1 MSGCAPMDGAA
12 EGAAAPAGI
21 DGVVPARVVDAASV
35 EEVQD
40 TLRDA
45 AAANEAVVAIG
56 RGRHLA
62 LGEPP
67 ARCDVLLRLASLA
80 RIREHHAGDMT
91 VTVEA
96 GCTLAD
102 IDRQLAADG
111 QWLGLDAPAPEDTS
125 VGGFLAANLSGPLR
139 ASHGTARDL
148 LLGLRWISAQGERV
162 AAGGRVVKNV
172 AGYDLHKAHV
182 GALGTLGVLVE
193 ATFKVRPRP
202 PHERALVVACSDA
215 PAAIAAALDARDA
228 VEPAWLEAASGAVL
242 GVDAAAGFA
251 VGWLGIEQELDDAE
265 RRVRTRLAA
274 TEHAT
279 VVHAL
284 ADADAAALRRGLADL
299 ALAPTAAVLRLATL
313 PDALGEAIAGLAADA
328 SDPPRWAAHAAN
340 GVARVSLRDAAQVV
354 PMVAAARPRLER
366 AGGSLVVERT
376 TADVK
381 HALAAHGG
389 VFGDPGPG
397 RELMRRLK
405 DAFDPGR
412 TLAPG
417 RYVAGI

>member
-1 MSGCAPMDGAA
+1 MDGVP
-12 EGAAAPAGI
+12 ESGAAPAAI
-21 DGVVPARVVDAASV
+21 DGVAPARVVDAAVV
-35 EEVQD
+35 EEVQGA
-40 TLRDA
+40 LRDA
-45 AAANEAVVAIG
+45 ASAGEAVVAIG

-91 VTVEA
+91 LTVEA
-96 GCTLAD
+96 GCTLAE
-102 IDRQLAADG
+102 IDQQLAPDG
-111 QWLGLDAPAPEDTS
+111 QWLGLDAPAAEDTT

-148 LLGLRWISAQGERV
+148 LLGLRWISPRGERV

-202 PHERALVVACSDA
+202 PHERALVVACADA
-215 PAAIAAALDARDA
+215 PAAIAAALDARDT
-228 VEPAWLEAASGAVL
+228 VEPAWLEAASGPLL
-242 GVDAAAGFA
+242 GVAGAAGFA
-251 VGWLGIEQELDDAE
+251 VGWLGIEPELDDAE
-265 RRVRTRLAA
+265 RRVRARLAA
-274 TEHAT
+274 AGDAT

-284 ADADAAALRRGLADL
+284 ADADAAALRRRLADL
-299 ALAPTAAVLRLATL
+299 ALAPAAAVLRLATL
-313 PDALGEAIAGLAADA
+313 PDALGDAIAAVAG
-328 SDPPRWAAHAAN
+328 DPREERHWAAHAAN
-340 GVARVSLRDAAQVV
+340 GVARVSVHDAGQVV
-354 PMVAAARPRLER
+354 AMVAAARPRLER
-366 AGGSLVVERT
+366 VGGSLVVERT

-381 HALAAHGG
+381 AALAAHGG

-405 DAFDPGR
+405 DAFDPDR